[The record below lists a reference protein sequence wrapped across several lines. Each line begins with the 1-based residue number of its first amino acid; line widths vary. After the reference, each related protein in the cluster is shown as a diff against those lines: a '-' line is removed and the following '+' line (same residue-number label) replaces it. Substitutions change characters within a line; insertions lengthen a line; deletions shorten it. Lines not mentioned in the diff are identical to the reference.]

1 VSRVRHGPS
10 NAAAHAFNGLTQA
23 LSRLQLTLPFDIYL
37 IRRGRI
43 ARVFAAA
50 GVSGVMAGGLCP
62 SPVAVEG
69 SARLTVF
76 SQRGLHVSIP
86 FRGDLPVIIG
96 ERDVA
101 VVSPVALDKVPH
113 LTIDDLGA
121 LQEISWPGI
130 LVSGVCLYKHE
141 HVTLGIGYRHGL
153 LHGIGGDV
161 IARDR
166 LCILGPDGCW
176 AKSESEGR
184 HYG

>member
-1 VSRVRHGPS
+1 VGAQAIKKLKLLDVPHCAFALPCGKQVSRVRHGPS

-69 SARLTVF
+69 STRLTIF

-101 VVSPVALDKVPH
+101 VVGPVAL
-113 LTIDDLGA
+113 A
-121 LQEISWPGI
+121 LKTS
-130 LVSGVCLYKHE
+130 
-141 HVTLGIGYRHGL
+141 TLGITNWVQ
-153 LHGIGGDV
+153 IEEKV
-161 IARDR
+161 V
-166 LCILGPDGCW
+166 
-176 AKSESEGR
+176 
-184 HYG
+184 